1 MRNLLIP
8 LVAAILVLAA
18 CQSTPAKR
26 YTLTGKIDSVDK
38 STQTIVV
45 NGDAVPGFMPAMSM
59 SYKVKDPAA
68 FNQLA
73 AGDSIT
79 ADLLKQEDD
88 YWLENVK
95 IAPPSPPPSKPQVK

>member
-1 MRNLLIP
+1 MRYILIP
-8 LVAAILVLAA
+8 LVATLLALAA
-18 CQSTPAKR
+18 CHSAPAKR

-45 NGDAVPGFMPAMSM
+45 DGDAVPGFMPAMSM
-59 SYKVKDPAA
+59 SYQVKDQAA

-79 ADLLKQEDD
+79 ADIVKQEDD

-95 IAPPSPPPSKPQVK
+95 IAPPPPPSSKPQVK

>member
-1 MRNLLIP
+1 MRNILIP
-8 LVAAILVLAA
+8 LIATLLALAA
-18 CQSTPAKR
+18 CHSAPAKR

-59 SYKVKDPAA
+59 SYPVKDPAA

-95 IAPPSPPPSKPQVK
+95 ITPPTPSPSKPQVK

>member
-1 MRNLLIP
+1 MRCLLIP
-8 LVAAILVLAA
+8 LCALLLALAA
-18 CQSTPAKR
+18 CHSAPAKR

-45 NGDAVPGFMPAMSM
+45 DGDAVSGFMPAMSM

-79 ADLLKQEDD
+79 ADIVKQEDD

-95 IAPPSPPPSKPQVK
+95 ITPPAPPPSKPQVK